1 MREPER
7 QRNDPSKMM
16 IEPNPAPEAAELAAA
31 KTATPPPIAEAPAPA
46 AAAAAPVNAAAQHT
60 AVRAAITALNS
71 ATAAFANAGTVNSHL
86 AFASSSCKQAVT
98 WLTEAAAAAPTA

>member
-1 MREPER
+1 
-7 QRNDPSKMM
+7 M

-31 KTATPPPIAEAPAPA
+31 KTATPPRCPSAPAPA
-46 AAAAAPVNAAAQHT
+46 AAPAAAAPVNTAALHT

-86 AFASSSCKQAVT
+86 ALASSSCKQAVT